1 MRKACFAR
9 PTRQAPV
16 LRAEGLLT
24 YLWVALGG
32 ALGSMA
38 RFWMTGTVAEFTGL
52 RFPWGTLLINVLG
65 SLIIGLVAGLTL
77 VPERLGWHP
86 DVRIFLMTGFCGGF
100 TTFSAFSLQTIELMQ
115 SGEAAAAS
123 AYVVASAILCVASA
137 WAGLLLGRA

>member
-1 MRKACFAR
+1 MVRGG
-9 PTRQAPV
+9 
-16 LRAEGLLT
+16 ESLLT
-24 YLWVALGG
+24 YLWVAFGG
-32 ALGSMA
+32 ALGSIA

-100 TTFSAFSLQTIELMQ
+100 TTFSAFSLQTIELVR
-115 SGEAAAAS
+115 SGEAVAAS
-123 AYVVASAILCVASA
+123 AYVVASAVLCVAAA
-137 WAGLLLGRA
+137 WAGLLLGRG

>member
-1 MRKACFAR
+1 M
-9 PTRQAPV
+9 
-16 LRAEGLLT
+16 T

-123 AYVVASAILCVASA
+123 AYVVASAILCVAAA